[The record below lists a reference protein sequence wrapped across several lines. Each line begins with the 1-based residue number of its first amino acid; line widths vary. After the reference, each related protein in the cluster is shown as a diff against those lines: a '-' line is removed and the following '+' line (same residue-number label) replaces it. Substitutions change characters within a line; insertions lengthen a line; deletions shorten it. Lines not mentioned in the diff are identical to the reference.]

1 MNSHSIESTLVD
13 SICDYLKH
21 SNSKRIVVMEEP
33 KEVEVIRSGTM
44 MELTGSDRIK
54 TRKTVNLLF
63 LTLENLKK
71 KLKIK

>member
-1 MNSHSIESTLVD
+1 
-13 SICDYLKH
+13 
-21 SNSKRIVVMEEP
+21 MEEP